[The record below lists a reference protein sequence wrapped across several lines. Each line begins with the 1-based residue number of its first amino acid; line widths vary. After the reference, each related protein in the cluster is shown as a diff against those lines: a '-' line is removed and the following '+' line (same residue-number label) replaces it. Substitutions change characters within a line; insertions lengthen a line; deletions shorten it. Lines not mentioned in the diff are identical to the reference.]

1 MSPIHPVVGGYS
13 RAGDIAGLLGDY
25 SNLMDHMADKAAPS
39 STSSSTPPQPTL
51 WRVAIDKP
59 SRGVRAFNALT
70 SARQSGNLNVGKALP
85 SRPDPDDQGNMP
97 VWNRLH
103 QQDYAALEAI
113 PGNNHAEQ
121 PVQPERAYLRRVG
134 DDAGQGQPQAALAAA
149 LTPPPAT
156 RTESALAARMADR
169 YRANLLRLCSNVGAA
184 LPLPGM
190 ATLNALRPLAV
201 AR

>member
-1 MSPIHPVVGGYS
+1 MSPIRPVDASYS
-13 RAGDIAGLLGDY
+13 RTRDLVGLLGDY
-25 SNLMDHMADKAAPS
+25 SNLMDHMADKAATP
-39 STSSSTPPQPTL
+39 STSSSTPQQPTL

-70 SARQSGNLNVGKALP
+70 SARQSNNLNVGKALP
-85 SRPDPDDQGNMP
+85 QRPDPDDQGNMP

-103 QQDYAALEAI
+103 RQDYAALEAI

-121 PVQPERAYLRRVG
+121 PMQPERAYLRRVG
-134 DDAGQGQPQAALAAA
+134 DDAGQGLPPAVQAAT

-156 RTESALAARMADR
+156 RTESALAARMAER
-169 YRANLLRLCSNVGAA
+169 CRANLLRLCGNDGAT

-190 ATLNALRPLAV
+190 TSLNLVMVR
-201 AR
+201 